1 MKKRTVVFGVLAAV
15 LLVGGTAFLICSN
28 LPHFT
33 GSVTKEPDAYLLD
46 AQYMNG
52 TDRHTMA
59 LNAGDVLAIHFETEK
74 GTLHLEIKAPDGG
87 VLYSGNGQ
95 DATDFTVNIEESG
108 SYAVTVK
115 ARFATGSIRIQAESQ

>member
-15 LLVGGTAFLICSN
+15 LLAAGTAFLIFRDPS
-28 LPHFT
+28 HFT
-33 GSVTKEPDAYLLD
+33 GSVTKEPDGYILD

-52 TDRHTMA
+52 TDGHTMT
-59 LNAGDVLAIHFETEK
+59 LNAGDVLAVHIETEN
-74 GTLHLEIKAPDGG
+74 GTLHLEIQAPDGG

-95 DATDFTVNIEESG
+95 DATDFTVNIAESG

-115 ARFATGSIRIQAESQ
+115 AWSATGSIHIQAEGR

>member
-1 MKKRTVVFGVLAAV
+1 MVFGVLAAV
-15 LLVGGTAFLICSN
+15 LLAAGTAFLIFRDPSH
-28 LPHFT
+28 LT
-33 GSVTKEPDAYLLD
+33 GSVTKEPDACRLD

-52 TDRHTMA
+52 IDAHTMA
-59 LNAGDVLAIHFETEK
+59 LNAGDVLAVHIKTEN

-95 DATDFTVNIEESG
+95 DATDFTVNIAESG

-115 ARFATGSIRIQAESQ
+115 ARSATGSIHIQAEGR